1 MMNNSMTILMTGANG
16 FVGRT
21 AASWLVERGYRV
33 VAAGRHAPE
42 SAGVEFSPIS
52 KINSYTHWGEA
63 VAGADVVVHLAGRA
77 HQMNEGADD
86 YQLYFETNLDGSVNL
101 AQQAVKAGVKTF
113 VFISSISAMLS
124 TSHDEPLNENFPCAP
139 VHPYGLS
146 KLKAE
151 IELKKIAAASD
162 MKLIIL
168 RPPLIYGPGVK
179 GNLASLIRLVRR
191 LPLLPL
197 GGLTNRRSLLGVK
210 NMASAIE
217 AVILSEV
224 AAGKTYLVSDG
235 EDISTSELVAR
246 LANAYNPSCRLF
258 SLPHWFWKLTGRMPG
273 LGLRVA
279 KLTGSL
285 SVDSSLITREI
296 GWKAPFSM
304 VEQL

>member
-1 MMNNSMTILMTGANG
+1 MTGVTG

-21 AASWLVERGYRV
+21 AAPWLVERGYQV
-33 VAAGRHAPE
+33 IAAGRHAPE
-42 SAGVEFSPIS
+42 FSGVEFCQTS
-52 KINSYTHWGEA
+52 KINNYTHWDGA
-63 VAGADVVVHLAGRA
+63 LAGVDVVVHLAGRA
-77 HQMNEGADD
+77 HQMNESADD

-113 VFISSISAMLS
+113 IFISSISAMLT
-124 TSHDEPLNENFPCAP
+124 TSHDEPLNESFVCNP

-151 IELKKIAAASD
+151 IELQKIAAATG
-162 MKLIIL
+162 MKLVIL
-168 RPPLIYGPGVK
+168 RPPLIYGPCVK

-191 LPLLPL
+191 LPCLPL

-235 EDISTSELVAR
+235 EEISTSELVAR
-246 LANAYNPSCRLF
+246 LAKAYNPACRIF
-258 SLPHWFWKLTGRMPG
+258 SIPEWLWKLTGRLPG
-273 LGLRVA
+273 FKLRVA

-285 SVDSSLITREI
+285 PVDSSLITREI
-296 GWKAPFSM
+296 GWNPPFSM
-304 VEQL
+304 AEQL